1 MWSQPEHGEFAC
13 INWLQRNVREDMD
26 TAERGHRMREFLTHC
41 RSKLQPA
48 NVGLPTTTRR
58 RVPGL
63 RREEV
68 AELVGVSP
76 NWYALFETGTN
87 DRHFSVAFVGRVADA
102 LILSERERVTLFRL
116 ALPEV
121 AAASEHFERSS
132 RDGALEAIAEVR
144 NFSRSLLSITSFDEG
159 VVAAAAVLQ
168 SIVSPSCASVANLTR
183 TSGVAESTAFGP
195 RSAHI
200 HPMLAYHLIES
211 NYAGR
216 FGKTMFNENRPR
228 LEDLKDG
235 SFSFRQNLTDGS
247 FYNMNVLPSSEAPP
261 ERPIV
266 LPRPRLDDETVFE
279 VHDVAINADDFWTW
293 NEQMK
298 SRAGLIQG
306 VFDRGVYR
314 GNIVAF
320 WGDPHAMSPQEM
332 DVAQTLGAL
341 LELAASGF
349 STSGAR

>member
-1 MWSQPEHGEFAC
+1 VET
-13 INWLQRNVREDMD
+13 V
-26 TAERGHRMREFLTHC
+26 ERGHQLREFLAHC

-68 AELVGVSP
+68 AELVGVSA
-76 NWYALFETGTN
+76 NWYALFEAGTN
-87 DRHFSVAFVGRVADA
+87 DRRFSSAFVRRVADA
-102 LILSERERVTLFRL
+102 LLLGEGERVTLFRF

-121 AAASEHFERSS
+121 AAASEHIERSS
-132 RDGALEAIAEVR
+132 RDGALHAIAQVR
-144 NFSRSLLSITSFDEG
+144 NFSRTLLTISSFDEG
-159 VVAAAAVLQ
+159 AVAAAEVLQ
-168 SIVSPSCASVANLTR
+168 SIVLPTCASAANLAR
-183 TSGVAESTAFGP
+183 TSGSAESIAFGP
-195 RSAHI
+195 RSAHT

-228 LEDLKDG
+228 HEDLKDG

-247 FYNMNVLPSSEAPP
+247 FYTMNVLPSSQAPP
-261 ERPIV
+261 EQPIV
-266 LPRPRLDDETVFE
+266 LPKPRLDDATVFE

-293 NEQMK
+293 NEHMK

-320 WGDPHAMSPQEM
+320 WAEPHKMSPAEI

-341 LELAASGF
+341 LELAANGS
-349 STSGAR
+349 STGGT